1 MYLHLIEKA
10 IINSSLRHSKMVQ
23 NGQLIYTD
31 NLFLLYMP
39 YCFVWHILTALI
51 LAEYRAS
58 NRVKMAGSTYQDNMV
73 KMMGW
78 NGRVE
83 MSFFY
88 ICCTTFL
95 PSQVFLFLE
104 RLCAGQHWFHW
115 EWTKTKSDKLMKN
128 VCLLAILR
136 AFLSQRKASVKT
148 ISRNISDWSTLGHVL
163 ILDQSLWAGGC
174 GVLGLHTHL
183 CGGRSRRWGYWLEGT
198 MEQQ

>member
-10 IINSSLRHSKMVQ
+10 IINSSFRHSKMVQ

-31 NLFLLYMP
+31 NLFLLYMSC
-39 YCFVWHILTALI
+39 CFVGCILTALI
-51 LAEYRAS
+51 QAEYRTR
-58 NRVKMAGSTYQDNMV
+58 NRVKMARSTYQDNMV

-83 MSFFY
+83 MSFLY
-88 ICCTTFL
+88 ICCTMFL
-95 PSQVFLFLE
+95 LSQVFLFLE
-104 RLCAGQHWFHW
+104 RLCASQDWFHW
-115 EWTKTKSDKLMKN
+115 EWTKTRSDKLMKN

-136 AFLSQRKASVKT
+136 AFLSQREASVKK

-163 ILDQSLWAGGC
+163 ILDQSLWAGRC

-183 CGGRSRRWGYWLEGT
+183 CGGRSRRWGYWLEG
-198 MEQQ
+198 MMKHQ